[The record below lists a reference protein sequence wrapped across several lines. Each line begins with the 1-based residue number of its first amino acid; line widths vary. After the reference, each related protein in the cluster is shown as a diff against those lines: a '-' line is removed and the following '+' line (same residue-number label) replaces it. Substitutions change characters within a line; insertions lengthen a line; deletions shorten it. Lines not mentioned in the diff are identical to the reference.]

1 MNKFDNLLITSLW
14 AYRFLINLVLV
25 NLSTCLV
32 WIPIVVYDTLN
43 EATNFNEEGTSTD
56 IFCTIMLGIASTIS
70 SLVMFAHL
78 LIAIDQHLAVVD
90 SLHYHQRIN
99 EKVCNLLCFAMWT
112 LGITTGILAS
122 VKFDGTDKE
131 DANKDNHNT
140 TQTNHRCHS
149 CTYDGNEIDIYQKS
163 IISTI
168 TVISFLIP
176 LVLLISIYAR
186 IFFEAHQNSER
197 TRRNSAASTTME
209 TVRPNNRY
217 FQYPIQYSGKHLDVS
232 LMNLQGNTP
241 SPSMKSNSSSLSQM
255 ASNMRRSVKYKM
267 SHANAMVLYYG
278 RIEEGRT
285 AKITILILLTIVF
298 CWTPYYTVI
307 TLNATKLAYVSEN
320 VVKFSLGC
328 AFSNTILSPLLYAYR
343 SSRVKRDIR
352 VRNIPLIITFNIF
365 LHILNA

>member
-1 MNKFDNLLITSLW
+1 M
-14 AYRFLINLVLV
+14 LV
-25 NLSTCLV
+25 NILTCIV
-32 WIPIVVYDTLN
+32 WIPIVIYDTLN
-43 EATNFNEEGTSTD
+43 EATNVNEEGASPD
-56 IFCTIMLGIASTIS
+56 IFCTIILGITSAIS

-78 LIAIDQHLAVVD
+78 LIAIDQHIAVVD

-99 EKVCNLLCFAMWT
+99 EKVCNLLCISMWI
-112 LGITTGILAS
+112 LGITMGILAS
-122 VKFDGTDKE
+122 VKFDKTDKE
-131 DANKDNHNT
+131 DVSEDHNM
-140 TQTNHRCHS
+140 TQTNYTCHT
-149 CTYDGNEIDIYQKS
+149 CACDEKEFDIYQIS

-168 TVISFLIP
+168 SVISFLIP
-176 LVLLISIYAR
+176 LILLIFIYGR

-232 LMNLQGNTP
+232 LMNLQGTTP
-241 SPSMKSNSSSLSQM
+241 SPSMKSNNSSLSQM

-278 RIEEGRT
+278 KIEEGRT

-298 CWTPYYTVI
+298 CWTPYYTVM
-307 TLNATKLAYVSEN
+307 TLNVAKIAYVSED
-320 VVKFSLGC
+320 VIKLSLGC

-352 VRNIPLIITFNIF
+352 VCISLSNFSPYLFFNNQISF
-365 LHILNA
+365 R

>member
-1 MNKFDNLLITSLW
+1 M
-14 AYRFLINLVLV
+14 LV
-25 NLSTCLV
+25 NILTCIV
-32 WIPIVVYDTLN
+32 WIPIVIYDTLN
-43 EATNFNEEGTSTD
+43 EATNVNEEGASPD
-56 IFCTIMLGIASTIS
+56 IFCTIILGITSAIS

-78 LIAIDQHLAVVD
+78 LIAIDQHIAVVD

-99 EKVCNLLCFAMWT
+99 EKVCNLLCISMWI
-112 LGITTGILAS
+112 LGITMGILAS
-122 VKFDGTDKE
+122 VKFDKTDNADVNE
-131 DANKDNHNT
+131 YHHNL
-140 TQTNHRCHS
+140 TQTNYTCHT
-149 CTYDGNEIDIYQKS
+149 CDCDKKEFDIYQKS

-168 TVISFLIP
+168 SVISFLIP
-176 LVLLISIYAR
+176 LILLIFIYGR

-232 LMNLQGNTP
+232 LMNLQGTTP
-241 SPSMKSNSSSLSQM
+241 SPSMKSNASSLSQM

-278 RIEEGRT
+278 KIEEGRT

-298 CWTPYYTVI
+298 CWTPYYTVM
-307 TLNATKLAYVSEN
+307 TLNVANLAYVSED
-320 VVKFSLGC
+320 VVKLSLSC

-352 VRNIPLIITFNIF
+352 VSIVSSNFSPYLYMHNNQISFR
-365 LHILNA
+365 